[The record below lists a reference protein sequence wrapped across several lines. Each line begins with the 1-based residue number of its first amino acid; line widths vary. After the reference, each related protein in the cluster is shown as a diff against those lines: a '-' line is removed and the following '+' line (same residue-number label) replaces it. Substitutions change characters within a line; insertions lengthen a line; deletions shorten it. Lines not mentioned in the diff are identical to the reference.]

1 MELEFRKPELA
12 DREMVNRYFR
22 MNRNRSCEY
31 TFANLYLWSRHYK
44 VEYTIVE
51 DMMVFYY
58 TQYGSFTFPQGDLA
72 NLKKVLDILMDWS
85 REQGMEFHMTNVNEE
100 QFRHL
105 EAVYPGRF
113 SVEYYR
119 DSADYVYET
128 EKLIALSGKKYHGKK
143 NHINKFKKLYPDW
156 TCRRMFPDGT

>member
-51 DMMVFYY
+51 DLMVFYFLRVI
-58 TQYGSFTFPQGDLA
+58 GP
-72 NLKKVLDILMDWS
+72 I
-85 REQGMEFHMTNVNEE
+85 
-100 QFRHL
+100 
-105 EAVYPGRF
+105 
-113 SVEYYR
+113 
-119 DSADYVYET
+119 
-128 EKLIALSGKKYHGKK
+128 
-143 NHINKFKKLYPDW
+143 
-156 TCRRMFPDGT
+156 